1 MSKPYWTTKVANT
14 NLWAGLLL
22 SAVGLLFILFL
33 IPHGVVEPRKVK
45 YAALSPSY
53 YPRIVAIALCVL
65 GLLVAVRGFL
75 EHREI
80 HEPDVM
86 ARPDAKGRIAV
97 VFCILCLYAVSIGTV
112 GFVLMSALVLAALTF
127 LAGERRLWLIAA
139 NAVVLPF
146 ALYFFFVEVAN
157 IPIPAGVLKP
167 LLVGS

>member
-1 MSKPYWTTKVANT
+1 MANKHV
-14 NLWAGLLL
+14 WAGLLL
-22 SAVGLLFILFL
+22 GAIGLVFILIL

-53 YPRIVAIALCVL
+53 YPRIVAIALL
-65 GLLVAVRGFL
+65 GLGMLVAVRGFL
-75 EHREI
+75 EHRQAD
-80 HEPDVM
+80 EPDAM
-86 ARPDAKGRIAV
+86 ARPDAGVRIAA
-97 VFCILCLYAVSIGTV
+97 VFCLLGLYAVLIGTV

-146 ALYFFFVEVAN
+146 VLYFFFVEIAN
-157 IPIPAGVLKP
+157 IPIPAGVLEP

>member
-1 MSKPYWTTKVANT
+1 MSRIFWTTNVANKHV
-14 NLWAGLLL
+14 WAGLLL
-22 SAVGLLFILFL
+22 GAIGILFILVL

-53 YPRIVAIALCVL
+53 YPRIVAIALFVL
-65 GLLVAVRGFL
+65 GVLVAIRGFIGR
-75 EHREI
+75 REGSG
-80 HEPDVM
+80 PDAM
-86 ARPDAKGRIAV
+86 ARPDAKVRIAA
-97 VFCILCLYAVSIGTV
+97 VFCVLGLYALLIGSV

-146 ALYFFFVEVAN
+146 ALYFFFVEIAN

>member
-1 MSKPYWTTKVANT
+1 MSKTFWTTKAANR
-14 NLWAGLLL
+14 NVWAGLLL
-22 SAVGLLFILFL
+22 SAVGILFILVL

-65 GLLVAVRGFL
+65 GLLVAIRGFL
-75 EHREI
+75 DHRES
-80 HEPDVM
+80 HERDAL
-86 ARPDAKGRIAV
+86 ARPDAEVRIAA
-97 VFCILCLYAVSIGTV
+97 VFCVLGLYALSIGTV
-112 GFVLMSALVLAALTF
+112 GFVLMSALVLAVLTF

-146 ALYFFFVEVAN
+146 ALYFFFVEIAN